1 MRTTIWTVLIAMAGA
16 MLVACGSGSSSED
29 GSTPAVD
36 ESDLAA
42 ASLENRAMAA
52 ALKAPPVGPT
62 VGRTGG
68 KQGHGRAH
76 VGRSE
81 QHGRR

>member
-1 MRTTIWTVLIAMAGA
+1 MRTTIWTVLMAMAGA

-42 ASLENRAMAA
+42 ASLENRATAT
-52 ALKAPPVGPT
+52 ALEAPPVGPSL
-62 VGRTGG
+62 GRTGG
-68 KQGHGRAH
+68 KRGQGRAH
-76 VGRSE
+76 FGGR
-81 QHGRR
+81 GRR